1 MTGEGKP
8 GHMSLSPPPGDESV
22 SVKFEAAV
30 ARAVETQRI
39 AGAVAITVNREGETY
54 AHAAGRR
61 AVDADAPMDADTI
74 VWLASMTKAVTSVAA
89 LQQVEQGRLSLD
101 GDLSGLI
108 PEFRDLKVLDGFG
121 ADGAPQFRPAQRA
134 ITLRQLLSHTSGFGY
149 AFTSPELGRYGDT
162 LDRPL
167 LDGSRACH
175 VQPLLFDPGEGW
187 LYGIGIDW
195 AGLAIEAATGRRLDA
210 VVVETLLGP
219 LGMNETAFSVPET
232 LAHRRAAIHARL
244 PEGGLTVFP
253 FELPPEPEVIGGGGG
268 LYGTVRD
275 YGRFVRMLLGGGV
288 LEGTRVISPET
299 AALMGMV
306 ETGPRRAGYIKSAM
320 PFMSHDFEPYPDMR
334 TGHGMISMI
343 TPEPT
348 PEGRRPGT
356 LAWAGLAN
364 TSWWADPEAGVG
376 GVLATQLMPFADP
389 EVLALLGLLER
400 SAYGT

>member
-1 MTGEGKP
+1 
-8 GHMSLSPPPGDESV
+8 MSAA
-22 SVKFEAAV
+22 FEAAL
-30 ARAVETQRI
+30 ADAIGKERI
-39 AGAVAITVNREGETY
+39 AGAVAMTVNREGVTY

-74 VWLASMTKAVTSVAA
+74 VWLASMTKAVVSVAA
-89 LQQVEQGRLSLD
+89 LQQVEQGSLTLD
-101 GDLSGLI
+101 NDLAGLI
-108 PEFRDLKVLDGFG
+108 PEFRDLKVLEGF
-121 ADGAPQFRPAQRA
+121 DSEGAPRLRPARTPV
-134 ITLRQLLSHTSGFGY
+134 TLRRLLAHTSGFGY
-149 AFTSPELGRYGDT
+149 AFTSPDLSRYGET
-162 LDRPL
+162 LGRPL

-195 AGLAIEAATGRRLDA
+195 AGLAIETATGRRLDA
-210 VVVETLLGP
+210 VVEETLLAP
-219 LGMNETAFSVPET
+219 LGMTETAFGVPENR
-232 LAHRRAAIHARL
+232 AHRRAAIHARL

-275 YGRFVRMLLGGGV
+275 YSRFVRMLLGGGALDGV
-288 LEGTRVISPET
+288 RVISPGT
-299 AALMGMV
+299 AALLGAI
-306 ETGPRRAGYIKSAM
+306 ETGERRAGYIKSAL
-320 PFMSHDFEPYPDMR
+320 PFMSHDFEPYPDMS
-334 TGHGMISMI
+334 TGHGVISMI

-348 PEGRRPGT
+348 AEGRRPGA

-364 TSWWADPEAGVG
+364 TYWWADPEAGVG

-389 EVLALLGLLER
+389 EALALLRSLER

>member
-1 MTGEGKP
+1 
-8 GHMSLSPPPGDESV
+8 MSAA
-22 SVKFEAAV
+22 FETAV
-30 ARAVETQRI
+30 AQAIDTQRV
-39 AGAVAITVNREGETY
+39 AGAVAIIVNRDDVTY

-74 VWLASMTKAVTSVAA
+74 VWLASMTKAVVSVAA
-89 LQQVEQGRLSLD
+89 LQQVEQGRLTLD
-101 GDLSGLI
+101 GDLAGLV
-108 PEFRDLKVLDGFG
+108 PEFRDLQVLDGFD
-121 ADGAPQFRPAQRA
+121 AEGAPRLRPARGPV
-134 ITLRQLLSHTSGFGY
+134 TLRQLLSHTSGFGY
-149 AFTSPELGRYGDT
+149 AFTSPDLGRYGET
-162 LDRPL
+162 LGRPL

-210 VVVETLLGP
+210 VVGETLLAP
-219 LGMNETAFSVPET
+219 LGMTETAFGVPENR
-232 LAHRRAAIHARL
+232 AHRRAAIHARL

-253 FELPPEPEVIGGGGG
+253 FEMPPEPEVIGGGGG

-275 YGRFVRMLLGGGV
+275 YGRFVRMLLGGGALDGV
-288 LEGTRVISPET
+288 RVISPAT
-299 AALMGMV
+299 AGLLGAI
-306 ETGPRRAGYIKSAM
+306 ETGERRAGYITSAL

-334 TGHGMISMI
+334 TAHGLISMI

-348 PEGRRPGT
+348 AEGRRPGA

-364 TSWWADPEAGVG
+364 TYWWADPEAGVG

-389 EVLALLGLLER
+389 EVLALLRSLER